1 MKNVDIR
8 IKKLTEEAIIP
19 QYANDGDAGLDVCSI
34 DDIEINPGQ
43 RKFIHTGLAIEI
55 PEGFAGFMQP
65 RSGLAI
71 KHGISIVNTPGLID
85 SGYRGELKIILIN
98 TDKNEPF
105 HISKGDRVAQLVI
118 QEVPHINLI
127 EVDDLNTSKR
137 GEKGFGSS
145 GI

>member
-34 DDIEINPGQ
+34 DDIEINPGE

-98 TDKNEPF
+98 TDKNELF
-105 HISKGDRVAQLVI
+105 HINKGDRIAQLVI
-118 QEVPHINLI
+118 QEVPHVNLI

>member
-98 TDKNEPF
+98 TDKSEPF
-105 HISKGDRVAQLVI
+105 HISKGDRIAQLVI
-118 QEVPHINLI
+118 QEVPHVNLI

>member
-34 DDIEINPGQ
+34 EDIEINPGQ

-98 TDKNEPF
+98 TDKSEPF

>member
-34 DDIEINPGQ
+34 EDIEINPGQ

-98 TDKNEPF
+98 TDKSEPF
-105 HISKGDRVAQLVI
+105 HISKGDRIAQLVI
-118 QEVPHINLI
+118 QEVPHVNLI